1 MKIPI
6 RLISAFSILS
16 IVSAN
21 AQDNNFDALAKLFS
35 QTAPTGSARFQA
47 LGGTHAALGADISS
61 AIGNP
66 AGLGFYTR
74 SEFNFTPAYQ
84 STSNTSNYINVN
96 TKANETNFNIANI
109 GVVFGGSQPQYKE
122 GWRGSWSINYSR
134 QNTFYNNIQF
144 AGRNNV
150 SSIADA
156 FANQVNREVSD
167 YNLGS
172 SDFVNA
178 LSQAP
183 NFDLTRHLYNW
194 SFLIGPVTDPQGNTS
209 YQVTERSLQ
218 SNQKY
223 SFESTGRSSQW
234 TIAYGGTPNEKT
246 YIGFSLGIPSFRY
259 ETRSQYNEQYIDNT
273 AFNGMTQSKFYSTSG
288 SGINLTFGAI
298 VKPNEM
304 IRFGA
309 SITTPTW
316 YDIDETLSSSLQ
328 ANVNS
333 ANAGQPNVGIEL
345 PNGTDNAT
353 VSTVNRLKQ
362 LGYGILEKN
371 GSRYLTGVPTLNTTP
386 FSDNYQLRT
395 PLKLNIGAAIFFAKK
410 GFISAD
416 VEYLAYGGTK
426 MSTTANDQYLA
437 DDLNYYTQKVQ
448 GDLKNVFNVKVGGE
462 YRVGLLSL
470 RAGVNYQPNPYSF
483 NYDQGSNAVNRSTLI
498 YSSGIGIRTGDFYVD
513 LTGLYA
519 KTQQAYS
526 PYVLNNTADYSSAII
541 SNSYVKGVVSFGIFF

>member
-6 RLISAFSILS
+6 RLIAAFSILS

-21 AQDNNFDALAKLFS
+21 AQDNFPDALAKLFS

-74 SEFNFTPAYQ
+74 SEFNFTPAFQ
-84 STSNTSNYINVN
+84 NTSNTSNYIGTN
-96 TKANETNFNIANI
+96 TKASENNFNIANI

-144 AGRNNV
+144 GGRNNV
-150 SSIADA
+150 SSIADY
-156 FANQVNREVSD
+156 FAQEVNDEVSD

-172 SDFVNA
+172 NDFTNA

-194 SFLIGPVTDPQGNTS
+194 SYLITPVPDSQGNTS
-209 YQVTERSLQ
+209 FVATEGSFE

-259 ETRSQYNEQYIDNT
+259 ETRSQYSEQYINNT
-273 AFNGMTQSKFYSTSG
+273 AFNGLTQSKFYSTSG

-304 IRFGA
+304 IRLGA

-328 ANVNS
+328 ADVNS
-333 ANAGQPNVGIEL
+333 ANAGKAGVGIGL
-345 PNGTDNAT
+345 DGTPLNIISQLKNA
-353 VSTVNRLKQ
+353 
-362 LGYGILEKN
+362 GYGILEKD
-371 GSRYLTGVPTLNTTP
+371 GSRYLTYVPMLRTTQ

-395 PLKLNIGAAIFFAKK
+395 PLKANIGMAIFFAKK

-416 VEYLAYGGTK
+416 IEYLAYTGTK
-426 MSTTANDQYLA
+426 MTSSNDQGFNDYLEGY
-437 DDLNYYTQKVQ
+437 NQIIQ
-448 GDLKNVFNVKVGGE
+448 SDLKNVFNVKVGGE
-462 YRVGLLSL
+462 YRLGLLSL
-470 RAGVNYQPNPYSF
+470 RAGVNYQPSPYSF
-483 NYDQGSNAVNRSTLI
+483 NFDQGSNALNRSTMI

-513 LTGLYA
+513 VTGLYA

-526 PYVLNNTADYSSAII
+526 PYVLNNTEAYSSAII